1 MLVFRRI
8 TSADFFNIY
17 KERGAEEGGGGQSY
31 IDIDTSG
38 VSIPDWHNFFSGISP
53 TAKMGGPLWTFQVH
67 SLGTGSSQT
76 LKIGQRRSS
85 SVSIREQKLDS
96 LRSNRVHAWHP
107 AKTGF
112 PSPKGKLSSSA
123 DPQIAALIKG
133 LVIFI
138 IRATDGTYWAGWMR
152 EQNRP
157 LTWSIS
163 PVLDPL
169 FVNNDGFIRF
179 LNALDFDETN
189 LHWPFIVPAGA
200 PGAAPSGPAPSG
212 PAPSGP
218 APSSP
223 APSSPAPSS
232 PAPSGPAPSSPAP
245 SSPAPSSPAPSIPA
259 PSGTVPA
266 SGSALPNAPSQKQP
280 KFREMTEAEAAST
293 LFDADYSAAP
303 PAFKE
308 VITKIRERN
317 QKAARALKDLYGEC
331 QITGSKFSFKKA
343 DGKPYLEVHHLI
355 PLGLGGADAPANLVV
370 VSAHIHRMLHYA
382 EVTGLDL
389 TKISGNELAI
399 EINGEAHVIRWRSDH
414 VATIIDAG

>member
-157 LTWSIS
+157 LTWSIP

-169 FVNNDGFIRF
+169 FVNDDGFIRF

-212 PAPSGP
+212 AAPSGP
-218 APSSP
+218 APS
-223 APSSPAPSS
+223 
-232 PAPSGPAPSSPAP
+232 G
-245 SSPAPSSPAPSIPA
+245 PA

>member
-189 LHWPFIVPAGA
+189 LHWPFIVSAGA
-200 PGAAPSGPAPSG
+200 PGAAPSG
-212 PAPSGP
+212 
-218 APSSP
+218 
-223 APSSPAPSS
+223 
-232 PAPSGPAPSSPAP
+232 
-245 SSPAPSSPAPSIPA
+245 PA

>member
-38 VSIPDWHNFFSGISP
+38 VSITDWHNFFSGISP

-67 SLGTGSSQT
+67 SLGTGESQI

-107 AKTGF
+107 AKSGF
-112 PSPKGKLSSSA
+112 PSPKGKLSSAA

-152 EQNRP
+152 EQDRP
-157 LTWSIS
+157 LAWSVP

-169 FVNNDGFIRF
+169 FVSDDGIIRF
-179 LNALDFDETN
+179 LTALDFDETN

-200 PGAAPSGPAPSG
+200 PGPVS
-212 PAPSGP
+212 
-218 APSSP
+218 SSP
-223 APSSPAPSS
+223 ASSSPVFSSPASSSPAPSS
-232 PAPSGPAPSSPAP
+232 PAPSGPAPS
-245 SSPAPSSPAPSIPA
+245 
-259 PSGTVPA
+259 GTVPA
-266 SGSALPNAPSQKQP
+266 SGSALPKAPSQKQP

-399 EINGEAHVIRWRSDH
+399 EINGDAHVIRWRSDH